1 MKLSMN
7 SNHNVNAKKVIDQ
20 DNFFIKKK
28 FSQNFLLDEN
38 IIKKIIIE
46 SKIDENSYVIEV
58 GPGLGALTKHI
69 VKIAK
74 KVLLYEVDEDL
85 IPILKDFFKGFKNIE
100 IIHKDFLKANVK
112 EDIRQYFEGSPKV
125 ELISNL
131 PYHITTPIIM
141 KVLEECENIKSLTLM
156 MQLEVAKRL
165 TSVPNTKD
173 YNALSI
179 IIQDQTNARYLFKVP
194 KTVFKPKPQVDSAV
208 IKLDKI
214 DRNDSFE
221 KKDFYEFVHK
231 AFAQRRKT
239 LINNLNDGY
248 SQFTKLHF
256 KDLLERNGISDTIR
270 GEALSLEEFKK
281 IYRDFIKERD

>member
-1 MKLSMN
+1 MN
-7 SNHNVNAKKVIDQ
+7 SNHNVNAKKVIDE

-38 IIKKIIIE
+38 IIKKIITE
-46 SKIDENSYVIEV
+46 SEIDENSYVIEV

-85 IPILKDFFKGFKNIE
+85 IPILEEFFKDFKNIE

-112 EDIRQYFEGSPKV
+112 EDIQQYFDGSQKV

-156 MQLEVAKRL
+156 MQLEVAQRL

-208 IKLDKI
+208 IKLNKI
-214 DRNDSFE
+214 NRNDSFD
-221 KKDFYEFVHK
+221 KKDFYHFVHK
-231 AFAQRRKT
+231 AFTQRRKT
-239 LINNLNDGY
+239 LVNNLSDGY
-248 SQFTKLHF
+248 PEHSKLYF